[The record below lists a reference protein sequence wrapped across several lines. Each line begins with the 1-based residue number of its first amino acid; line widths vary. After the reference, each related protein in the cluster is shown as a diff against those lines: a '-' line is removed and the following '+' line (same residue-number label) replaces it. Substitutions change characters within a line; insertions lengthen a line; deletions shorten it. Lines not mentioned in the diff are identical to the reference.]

1 MKMTIPALLLSAI
14 LLTACREKKV
24 LSNNY
29 TDTLVKTS
37 AQSDSA
43 AAESHDTAQSAEVSG
58 KPDSFEAF
66 GQQET
71 DYTIPSEQIVSVGDT
86 IKNVSLMNFSS
97 GTADFASQATVTV
110 DSVQRISAQDPLA
123 AEIVADPYTKT
134 EGFDWVLL
142 TMTIENIGT
151 ADADFCC
158 DGTLWSVPQDTMVAQ
173 MSADHFWTDSAYLA
187 DNDSPVPTNG
197 TISIPAGDV
206 VTFTSACQVSSD
218 APRDGEKLYWELN
231 PHSDSFFYKAGRH
244 EVYFVEIES

>member
-1 MKMTIPALLLSAI
+1 MRMTIPALLLSAI
-14 LLTACREKKV
+14 LLTACSEKKT

-29 TDTLVKTS
+29 TDTLVKPS
-37 AQSDSA
+37 AQSESA
-43 AAESHDTAQSAEVSG
+43 ATESKDTAQSAES
-58 KPDSFEAF
+58 KDSFEAF

-71 DYTIPSEQIVSVGDT
+71 DYTIPSEQIISVGDT
-86 IKNVSLMNFSS
+86 IKNVNLMNFSS
-97 GTADFASQATVTV
+97 GTADFVSQATVTV

-142 TMTIENIGT
+142 TMTIENTGT

-158 DGTLWSVPQDTMVAQ
+158 DGTLWSVPQDTMEAQ
-173 MSADHFWTDSAYLA
+173 MSADYFWTDSAYLA
-187 DNDSPVPTNG
+187 DNDSPVPTNSS
-197 TISIPAGDV
+197 IPIPAGTV
-206 VTFTSACQVSSD
+206 VTFTSACQVPSD

>member
-14 LLTACREKKV
+14 LLTACSEKKT

-29 TDTLVKTS
+29 TDTLVKPS

-43 AAESHDTAQSAEVSG
+43 ATESKDTAQSAES
-58 KPDSFEAF
+58 KDSFEAF

-71 DYTIPSEQIVSVGDT
+71 DYTILSEQIVSVGDT
-86 IKNVSLMNFSS
+86 IKNVNLMNFSS
-97 GTADFASQATVTV
+97 GTSDFVSQATVTV

-142 TMTIENIGT
+142 TMTIENTGT

-158 DGTLWSVPQDTMVAQ
+158 DGTLWSVPQDTMEAQ
-173 MSADHFWTDSAYLA
+173 MSADRFWTDSAYLA
-187 DNDSPVPTNG
+187 DNDSPVPTNS
-197 TISIPAGDV
+197 TIPIPAGTV

>member
-29 TDTLVKTS
+29 TDTLVKPS

-142 TMTIENIGT
+142 TMTIENTGT

>member
-14 LLTACREKKV
+14 LLTACNEKKT

-29 TDTLVKTS
+29 TDTLVKPS

-43 AAESHDTAQSAEVSG
+43 TAESHDTPQSAES
-58 KPDSFEAF
+58 KDSFEAF

-86 IKNVSLMNFSS
+86 IKNVNLMNFSS

-158 DGTLWSVPQDTMVAQ
+158 DGTLWSVPQDTMEAQ
-173 MSADHFWTDSAYLA
+173 MSADHFWTDSAYLV
-187 DNDSPVPTNG
+187 DNDSPIPTNS
-197 TISIPAGDV
+197 IIPIPAGTV

-244 EVYFVEIES
+244 EVYFVEIDS

>member
-1 MKMTIPALLLSAI
+1 MKMRMPALLLSAI
-14 LLTACREKKV
+14 LLTACSEKKA

-29 TDTLVKTS
+29 TDTLVKPS

-43 AAESHDTAQSAEVSG
+43 AAESHDTPQSAES
-58 KPDSFEAF
+58 KDAFEAF

-71 DYTIPSEQIVSVGDT
+71 DYTIPSEQIISVGDT
-86 IKNVSLMNFSS
+86 IKNVNLMNFSS
-97 GTADFASQATVTV
+97 GTADFVSQATVTV

-123 AEIVADPYTKT
+123 AKIVADPDTKT

-158 DGTLWSVPQDTMVAQ
+158 DGTLWSVPQDTMEGQ

-187 DNDSPVPTNG
+187 DNDFPVPTNS
-197 TISIPAGDV
+197 TILIPAGAV
-206 VTFTSACQVSSD
+206 VTFTSACQVPSD

>member
-14 LLTACREKKV
+14 LLTACSEKKT

-29 TDTLVKTS
+29 TDTLVKPS
-37 AQSDSA
+37 SQSNSA
-43 AAESHDTAQSAEVSG
+43 AAESHDTSQSAES
-58 KPDSFEAF
+58 KDSFEAF

-86 IKNVSLMNFSS
+86 IKNVNLMNFSS

-187 DNDSPVPTNG
+187 DNDSPVPTNS
-197 TISIPAGDV
+197 IIPIPAGAV

>member
-1 MKMTIPALLLSAI
+1 MKMTIPALLLSAR
-14 LLTACREKKV
+14 LLTACNEKKT

-29 TDTLVKTS
+29 TDTLVKPS

-43 AAESHDTAQSAEVSG
+43 TAESHDTPQSAES
-58 KPDSFEAF
+58 KDSFEAF

-86 IKNVSLMNFSS
+86 IKNVNLMNFSS

-158 DGTLWSVPQDTMVAQ
+158 DGTLWSVPQDTMEAQ
-173 MSADHFWTDSAYLA
+173 MSADHFWTDSAYLV
-187 DNDSPVPTNG
+187 DNDSPIPTNS
-197 TISIPAGDV
+197 IIPIPAGTV

>member
-14 LLTACREKKV
+14 LLTACSEKKT

-29 TDTLVKTS
+29 TDTLVKPS

-43 AAESHDTAQSAEVSG
+43 ATESQDTAQSAES
-58 KPDSFEAF
+58 KDAFEAF

-71 DYTIPSEQIVSVGDT
+71 DYTIASEQIISVGDT
-86 IKNVSLMNFSS
+86 VKNLNLMNFSS
-97 GTADFASQATVTV
+97 GTADFVSQATVTV
-110 DSVQRISAQDPLA
+110 DSVRRISAQDPLA
-123 AEIVADPYTKT
+123 AKIVADPDTKT

-142 TMTIENIGT
+142 TMTIENTGT

-158 DGTLWSVPQDTMVAQ
+158 EGTLWSVPQDTMEAQ
-173 MSADHFWTDSAYLA
+173 TSADHFWTGSAYLA
-187 DNDSPVPTNG
+187 DNDSPVPTNS
-197 TISIPAGDV
+197 TIPIPAGAV

-218 APRDGEKLYWELN
+218 APRDGDKLYWELN

>member
-14 LLTACREKKV
+14 LLTACNEKKT

-29 TDTLVKTS
+29 TDTLVKPS

-43 AAESHDTAQSAEVSG
+43 TAESHDTPQSAES
-58 KPDSFEAF
+58 KDTFEAF

-71 DYTIPSEQIVSVGDT
+71 DYTIPSEQIISVGDT
-86 IKNVSLMNFSS
+86 IKNVNLMNFSS
-97 GTADFASQATVTV
+97 GTADFVSHAAVTV

-158 DGTLWSVPQDTMVAQ
+158 DGTLWSVPQDTMEAQ

-197 TISIPAGDV
+197 IIPIPAGAV

-218 APRDGEKLYWELN
+218 APRDGDKLYWELN

>member
-1 MKMTIPALLLSAI
+1 MKMTIPALLLSAL
-14 LLTACREKKV
+14 LLTACSEEKT

-29 TDTLVKTS
+29 TDTLVKPS

-43 AAESHDTAQSAEVSG
+43 TAESHDTPQSAES
-58 KPDSFEAF
+58 KDSFEAF

-71 DYTIPSEQIVSVGDT
+71 DYTIPSEQIIAVGDPR
-86 IKNVSLMNFSS
+86 KNVNLMVFSS
-97 GTADFASQATVTV
+97 GTADFVSHATVTV

-123 AEIVADPYTKT
+123 AKIVVDPHTKT

-142 TMTIENIGT
+142 TMTIENTGT

-158 DGTLWSVPQDTMVAQ
+158 DGTIWSVPQDTMEAQ

-197 TISIPAGDV
+197 TIPIPAGTV
-206 VTFTSACQVSSD
+206 VTFTSACQVPSD

>member
-1 MKMTIPALLLSAI
+1 M
-14 LLTACREKKV
+14 
-24 LSNNY
+24 
-29 TDTLVKTS
+29 
-37 AQSDSA
+37 
-43 AAESHDTAQSAEVSG
+43 
-58 KPDSFEAF
+58 
-66 GQQET
+66 
-71 DYTIPSEQIVSVGDT
+71 
-86 IKNVSLMNFSS
+86 
-97 GTADFASQATVTV
+97 TV

-158 DGTLWSVPQDTMVAQ
+158 EGTLWSVPQDTMEGQ

-187 DNDSPVPTNG
+187 DNDSPVPTNS
-197 TISIPAGDV
+197 TIPIPAGTV
-206 VTFTSACQVSSD
+206 VTFTSACQVPSD

-231 PHSDSFFYKAGRH
+231 PHSDSFFYKSGRH

>member
-1 MKMTIPALLLSAI
+1 MKMRIPALLLSAI
-14 LLTACREKKV
+14 LLTACSEKKA

-29 TDTLVKTS
+29 TDTLVKPS

-43 AAESHDTAQSAEVSG
+43 AAESQDTPQSAEASG
-58 KPDSFEAF
+58 KQDSFEAF

-86 IKNVSLMNFSS
+86 IKNVNLMNFSS
-97 GTADFASQATVTV
+97 GTADFVSQAAVTV

-142 TMTIENIGT
+142 TMTIENTGT

-158 DGTLWSVPQDTMVAQ
+158 EGTLWSVPQDTMEAQ
-173 MSADHFWTDSAYLA
+173 MSADHFWTGSAYLA
-187 DNDSPVPTNG
+187 DNDSPVPTNS
-197 TISIPAGDV
+197 TIPIPAGAV
-206 VTFTSACQVSSD
+206 VTFTSSCQVSSD
-218 APRDGEKLYWELN
+218 APGDGDKLYWELN

>member
-1 MKMTIPALLLSAI
+1 
-14 LLTACREKKV
+14 
-24 LSNNY
+24 
-29 TDTLVKTS
+29 
-37 AQSDSA
+37 
-43 AAESHDTAQSAEVSG
+43 
-58 KPDSFEAF
+58 
-66 GQQET
+66 
-71 DYTIPSEQIVSVGDT
+71 
-86 IKNVSLMNFSS
+86 MNFSS
-97 GTADFASQATVTV
+97 GTADFVSQATVTV

-158 DGTLWSVPQDTMVAQ
+158 DGTLWSVPQDTMEAQ

-187 DNDSPVPTNG
+187 ENDSPVPTNS
-197 TISIPAGDV
+197 TISIPAGAV
-206 VTFTSACQVSSD
+206 VTFTFACQVSSD

>member
-1 MKMTIPALLLSAI
+1 MKMRIPALLLSAI
-14 LLTACREKKV
+14 LLTACSEEKT

-29 TDTLVKTS
+29 TDTLVKPS

-43 AAESHDTAQSAEVSG
+43 AAESHDTPQSAES
-58 KPDSFEAF
+58 KDSFEAF

-71 DYTIPSEQIVSVGDT
+71 DYTIPSEQIISVGDT
-86 IKNVSLMNFSS
+86 IKNVDLMNYSS
-97 GTADFASQATVTV
+97 GTADFVSQATVTV

-134 EGFDWVLL
+134 EGFGWVLL
-142 TMTIENIGT
+142 TMTIENTGT
-151 ADADFCC
+151 EDADFCC
-158 DGTLWSVPQDTMVAQ
+158 DGTLWSVPQDTMEAQ
-173 MSADHFWTDSAYLA
+173 MSADHFWTGSAYLA
-187 DNDSPVPTNG
+187 DNDSPVPTNS
-197 TISIPAGDV
+197 IIPIPAGAV

-218 APRDGEKLYWELN
+218 APRDGDKLYWELN